1 MLNSGTYAANVI
13 QIRKL
18 DAAGVTLGVTKINET
33 SDIVIDTTKS
43 MFISPT
49 IVNIEKDATESEI
62 VYTAVTNENKVT
74 YTLKSGFQKEKF
86 TINSATGELRYKD
99 KQTQVGDHKVTII
112 ATDIAGNET
121 EQLITVSVEE
131 SSLST
136 SVAWNGIGDHL
147 LEFVCLYTLIDR

>member
-1 MLNSGTYAANVI
+1 LPLLATTTAATTTAATTPIFEVTTSRKLCLCTYAANVI

-49 IVNIEKDATESEI
+49 IVNIEKDATESEV

-74 YTLKSGFQKEKF
+74 
-86 TINSATGELRYKD
+86 
-99 KQTQVGDHKVTII
+99 
-112 ATDIAGNET
+112 
-121 EQLITVSVEE
+121 
-131 SSLST
+131 
-136 SVAWNGIGDHL
+136 
-147 LEFVCLYTLIDR
+147 

>member
-1 MLNSGTYAANVI
+1 LAIRLDFSGTYDANVI

-74 YTLKSGFQKEKF
+74 YTLKSGFQKEKDISSIGATTQHKTITF
-86 TINSATGELRYKD
+86 TINAHCCRCVLRFRRWHANC
-99 KQTQVGDHKVTII
+99 VF
-112 ATDIAGNET
+112 
-121 EQLITVSVEE
+121 L
-131 SSLST
+131 
-136 SVAWNGIGDHL
+136 W
-147 LEFVCLYTLIDR
+147 